1 MGAMMAAAK
10 MVGGRA
16 MCCAARSGVV
26 RSGAVRSMRELAAGR
41 NAPTGFS
48 LAAALFASL
57 GRKLSARDACR
68 CAPARI
74 APEPVPAGL
83 GWAIIRPKSGG
94 LALLERE
101 AAAMGL
107 VAYAPRERALA
118 VSVRIGAYVTERAL
132 FPGYLF
138 VACPKGRPIDFGK
151 IEAARGCGHAL
162 MRDGAPVMVR
172 GAIIEALCAAE
183 IGGAFDCVAAGL
195 AVAKGWRLAKGTM
208 VEIMEGPFAGLVG
221 QVRKAEAGGRI
232 ALLLAGSQAFGRL
245 TVPVADVRAL

>member
-1 MGAMMAAAK
+1 M
-10 MVGGRA
+10 GRA
-16 MCCAARSGVV
+16 MAMMESRTMCCAMRASAGRAT
-26 RSGAVRSMRELAAGR
+26 AVRSTRELADAP
-41 NAPTGFS
+41 PTGYA
-48 LAAALFASL
+48 LATALFASL

-68 CAPARI
+68 CAPARVP
-74 APEPVPAGL
+74 PEPVPCGL

-101 AAAMGL
+101 AEAMGL
-107 VAYAPRERALA
+107 AAYAPRERALA

-138 VACPKGRPIDFGK
+138 VSCPKGRPIDFRAL
-151 IEAARGCGHAL
+151 EAARGGGPAL
-162 MRDGAPVMVR
+162 MREGAPVMVR

-183 IGGAFDCVAAGL
+183 IAGSFDCVAAGL
-195 AVAKGWRLAKGTM
+195 ASARRGRLAKGAM
-208 VEIMEGPFAGLVG
+208 VEIMDGPFAGLIG

-232 ALLLAGSQAFGRL
+232 GLIVEGSALFDRL